1 MPASASPVKVHRHF
15 IIISLR
21 GQSDTL
27 TNRWM
32 LHHTKKI
39 RESDAPMKALLA
51 GPLQVLHRRLFSPK
65 AEKRV
70 FEKQFSNVKLLKW
83 SRTLPSYLKAWQR
96 TEYKKS
102 IMLMW
107 PGMKWREES
116 VWARFECLKLT
127 LKYVK
132 YKMDIVIFIIRLHIA
147 HFKETFRDMNQ
158 NFSPDEMLKN
168 ELLVFKT
175 SAASSVTRL
184 GDLLDF
190 GQHLKVCGNN

>member
-1 MPASASPVKVHRHF
+1 
-15 IIISLR
+15 
-21 GQSDTL
+21 
-27 TNRWM
+27 
-32 LHHTKKI
+32 
-39 RESDAPMKALLA
+39 
-51 GPLQVLHRRLFSPK
+51 
-65 AEKRV
+65 
-70 FEKQFSNVKLLKW
+70 
-83 SRTLPSYLKAWQR
+83 
-96 TEYKKS
+96 
-102 IMLMW
+102 MW

-168 ELLVFKT
+168 ELFVFKT

>member
-1 MPASASPVKVHRHF
+1 
-15 IIISLR
+15 
-21 GQSDTL
+21 
-27 TNRWM
+27 M
-32 LHHTKKI
+32 L
-39 RESDAPMKALLA
+39 
-51 GPLQVLHRRLFSPK
+51 
-65 AEKRV
+65 

-147 HFKETFRDMNQ
+147 HFKETFRDLNQ
-158 NFSPDEMLKN
+158 NFSRDEMLKKWTFCIQDFCC
-168 ELLVFKT
+168 EQCDQIGRFIGLWATFKSVWQQLVCPYLPH
-175 SAASSVTRL
+175 S
-184 GDLLDF
+184 
-190 GQHLKVCGNN
+190 